1 MTKELLD
8 LYTDYLL
15 SSFGATTATGLSRLV
30 DGAISHDQITRFL
43 SAQIK
48 TSSDLWRVV
57 KPLVRQIESAAGVL
71 IFDDS
76 IEEKPYTD
84 ENDIICWHYD
94 HTQGRNVK
102 GINFLTALYHSQG
115 VSLPVAFHLV
125 AKTESYLD
133 KQSGKMKRRSPTTKN
148 DHYRQMLA
156 VCVRN
161 GVLFR
166 YVLNDSWY
174 AAADNM
180 MFIRHE
186 LARHFIMA
194 LKSNRKVALSAQ
206 DKGQG
211 RYQTVSTLDL
221 PAGTVHEVY
230 LESVDFPLLLTR
242 QIFTN
247 EDGSTGIL
255 YLVTSDLTLD
265 ATQLTTIYQTRW
277 KVEEY
282 HRSLK
287 QNASLDKSPTRTVTT
302 QTNHFFAALCTFV
315 KLEWLCTQ
323 TKLNHYALKSKIYLS
338 ALLSAFQSL
347 QALQPLRLA
356 PPSTPA

>member
-8 LYTDYLL
+8 LYSDYLL
-15 SSFGATTATGLSRLV
+15 SSFGATTATGLSRLL
-30 DGAISHDQITRFL
+30 DGAVSHDQVTRFL
-43 SAQIK
+43 SEKVK

-57 KPLVRQIESAAGVL
+57 KPLVRQIESEAGVL

-133 KQSGKMKRRSPTTKN
+133 KKSNKMKRRSPTTKN
-148 DHYRQMLA
+148 DHYRQMLQ

-161 GVLFR
+161 GVRFR

-186 LARHFIMA
+186 LERHFIMA
-194 LKSNRKVALSAQ
+194 LKSNRKVARSAQ
-206 DKGQG
+206 DKSQG
-211 RYQTVSTLDL
+211 RYQAVSTLDL
-221 PAGTVHEVY
+221 PEGSVHEVY

-255 YLVTSDLTLD
+255 YLVTSDLTLN

-315 KLEWLCTQ
+315 KLEWLRTQ

-338 ALLSAFQSL
+338 ALLAAFHSL

-356 PPSTPA
+356 HASSTA